1 MMIKSLPHPMARSRI
16 GSRMGLGPLLLSLA
30 IWGAAGFNAASA
42 ATPADAQA
50 LVKDTSERML
60 NVLRKDH
67 DALKAHP
74 ERIYALAE
82 KIVLPHFD
90 FQRMSRLVLGRFW
103 RTADPQQQTRFIDEF
118 RTLLVRTYGTALLD
132 YTNQT
137 LNYSPLRAA
146 PDATD
151 VVVHTEV
158 QQPGGMP
165 IPIDY
170 RMYVKEGAWK
180 VYDVIVD
187 GVSLVTN
194 YRNSFAEE
202 IRKSGMDGLIKA
214 LVQRN
219 QKSK

>member
-1 MMIKSLPHPMARSRI
+1 MTKRFLPLRVEFGI
-16 GSRMGLGPLLLSLA
+16 GTGLGPLLLALA
-30 IWGAAGFNAASA
+30 IWGAAGFNTAQAT
-42 ATPADAQA
+42 TPADAQA

-60 NVLRKDH
+60 DVLRKDR

-90 FQRMSRLVLGRFW
+90 FQRMSRLVLGRYW
-103 RTADPQQQTRFIDEF
+103 RTASPQQRAQFADEF

-137 LNYSPLRAA
+137 VSYSPVRAA
-146 PDATD
+146 PDATEII
-151 VVVHTEV
+151 VHTEV

-165 IPIDY
+165 TPIDY
-170 RMYVKEGAWK
+170 RMYVKDGAWK

-214 LVQRN
+214 MAQRN

>member
-1 MMIKSLPHPMARSRI
+1 MRMMKRFLPHRVEFGIST
-16 GSRMGLGPLLLSLA
+16 SLGPLLLALA
-30 IWGAAGFNAASA
+30 IWGAAGFNTAQAT
-42 ATPADAQA
+42 TPADARA
-50 LVKDTSERML
+50 LVKDTTERVL
-60 NVLRKDH
+60 AVLRKEH

-90 FQRMSRLVLGRFW
+90 FQRMSRLVLGRYW
-103 RTADPQQQTRFIDEF
+103 RTASPQQQARFVDEF
-118 RTLLVRTYGTALLD
+118 RTQLVRTYGTALLD

-137 LNYSPLRAA
+137 ITYSPVRAA

-151 VVVHTEV
+151 ILVHAEV
-158 QQPGGMP
+158 QPPGGMP

-170 RMYVKEGAWK
+170 RMYVKEGTWK

-214 LVQRN
+214 MAQHNR
-219 QKSK
+219 KST